1 MYPFHKDNTGR
12 RYTPMKSPAAT
23 PDKRVKE
30 TEVNVQEEIWKFI
43 AATLKRGLKHL
54 LEGLLEDEVT
64 TKVNARKYERSS
76 CRRGYR
82 GGHYLR
88 DLVTRYGLLEDLRV
102 PRMAESI
109 MDFQLF
115 DKYERRRPDVDAA
128 IGRLF
133 LQGISTRRLRS
144 IAEELFGCAVSA
156 TTVSRTTGYLDE
168 ELRKYRTNPITDDY
182 SFLFL
187 DGITQKVREIGVQ
200 KKMMLCALGM
210 KEDGSRETL
219 SFQMADCEDIASWR
233 AFLVDMKS
241 RGLQGKNLKLIT
253 TDGNPAL
260 LNAIKEI
267 YPFLKVQRC
276 IVHKLRNVAI
286 KLKRVHLKP
295 CMDGAKDI
303 FNSTSRREAVRR
315 FKAWQKTWQ
324 VEEERAVRC
333 MEKDLYHC
341 LHYFSFPRDLWKKVR
356 STNILERQF
365 REVRRRTRPMGVFP
379 NENSAGRIFYGVTYG
394 IHNNGQHPLP
404 VISAEK
410 LT

>member
-1 MYPFHKDNTGR
+1 
-12 RYTPMKSPAAT
+12 MKSPAAT
-23 PDKRVKE
+23 PEKRVKQ
-30 TEVNVQEEIWKFI
+30 TEVNVQDEIWKFI
-43 AATLKRGLKHL
+43 AATLKHGLKRL

-64 TKVNARKYERSS
+64 AKVNARKYERSS
-76 CRRGYR
+76 GRQGYR

-88 DLVTRYGLLEDLRV
+88 DLVTRYGLLEGLRV
-102 PRMAESI
+102 PRMAEEPV
-109 MDFQLF
+109 DFQLF

-133 LQGISTRRLRS
+133 LQGVSTRRLRRV
-144 IAEELFGCAVSA
+144 AEELFGCPVSA

-168 ELRKYRTNPITDDY
+168 ELKRYRTKPIVDDFD
-182 SFLFL
+182 FLFL
-187 DGITQKVREIGVQ
+187 DGITQKVREIGVR

-210 KEDGSRETL
+210 KEDGSRESL
-219 SFQMADCEDIASWR
+219 SFQMADREDVESWR
-233 AFLVDMKS
+233 AFLFDLKS

-260 LNAIKEI
+260 LKAIKEI

-276 IVHKLRNVAI
+276 IVHKLRNVAV

-303 FNSTSRREAVRR
+303 FNAPSRREAIRR
-315 FKAWQKTWQ
+315 FKMWKQKWE
-324 VEEERAVRC
+324 VEEERSVRC

-341 LHYFSFPRDLWKKVR
+341 LHYYSFPRELWKKVR
-356 STNILERQF
+356 STNILERDF

-379 NENSAGRIFYGVTYG
+379 NEESAERIFYGVTNG
-394 IHNNGQHPLP
+394 IHDNGQHPLP

>member
-1 MYPFHKDNTGR
+1 
-12 RYTPMKSPAAT
+12 MKSPAAT
-23 PDKRVKE
+23 PEKRVKE

-43 AATLKRGLKHL
+43 TATLKKGLKHL

-64 TKVNARKYERSS
+64 TRVNVRKYERSS
-76 CRRGYR
+76 RRQGYR

-88 DLVTRYGLLEDLRV
+88 DLVTRYGLLEGLRV
-102 PRMAESI
+102 PRMAEGPV
-109 MDFQLF
+109 DFQLF

-133 LQGISTRRLRS
+133 LQGVSTRKLRR
-144 IAEELFGCAVSA
+144 IAEELFGRGVSA

-168 ELRKYRTNPITDDY
+168 ELRRYRTKLLADDFD
-182 SFLFL
+182 FLFL
-187 DGITQKVREIGVQ
+187 DGITQKVREIGVR
-200 KKMMLCALGM
+200 KKMLLCALGM
-210 KEDGSRETL
+210 KEDGSRESL
-219 SFQMADCEDIASWR
+219 SFQMADQEDVASWR
-233 AFLVDMKS
+233 AFLVDLKS
-241 RGLQGKNLKLIT
+241 QGLQGKNLKLIT

-260 LNAIKEI
+260 LKAIKEI

-276 IVHKLRNVAI
+276 IVHKLRNVAV

-303 FNSTSRREAVRR
+303 FNAPSRREAIRR
-315 FKAWQKTWQ
+315 FKTWQEKWQ

-341 LHYFSFPRDLWKKVR
+341 LHYHSFPKELWEKVR
-356 STNILERQF
+356 STNILERDF

-379 NENSAGRIFYGVTYG
+379 NEDSAERIFYGVTNG
-394 IHNNGQHPLP
+394 IHDNGQHPLP

>member
-1 MYPFHKDNTGR
+1 
-12 RYTPMKSPAAT
+12 MKSPAAT
-23 PDKRVKE
+23 PEKRVKQ
-30 TEVNVQEEIWKFI
+30 TEVNVQDEIWKFI
-43 AATLKRGLKHL
+43 AATLKQGLRRL

-64 TKVNARKYERSS
+64 AKVNARKYERSS
-76 CRRGYR
+76 GRQGYR

-88 DLVTRYGLLEDLRV
+88 DLVTRYGLLEGLRV
-102 PRMAESI
+102 PRLAEGPV
-109 MDFQLF
+109 DFQLF

-133 LQGISTRRLRS
+133 LQGVSTRRLRR
-144 IAEELFGCAVSA
+144 IAEELFGCPVSA

-168 ELRKYRTNPITDDY
+168 ELKRYRTKPLADDFD
-182 SFLFL
+182 FLFL
-187 DGITQKVREIGVQ
+187 DGITQKVREIGVR

-210 KEDGSRETL
+210 KEDGSRESL
-219 SFQMADCEDIASWR
+219 SFQVADQEDVASWR
-233 AFLVDMKS
+233 AFLVDLKS
-241 RGLQGKNLKLIT
+241 RGLQGKHLKLIT
-253 TDGNPAL
+253 TDGNPSL
-260 LNAIKEI
+260 LKAIKEI

-303 FNSTSRREAVRR
+303 FNAPSRREAIQR
-315 FKAWQKTWQ
+315 FKMWREKWQ
-324 VEEERAVRC
+324 VEEEKAVRC

-341 LHYFSFPRDLWKKVR
+341 LHYYSFPKELWKKIR
-356 STNILERQF
+356 SSNILEREF

-379 NENSAGRIFYGVTYG
+379 NEESAERIFYGVTNG
-394 IHNNGQHPLP
+394 IHDNGQHPLP

>member
-1 MYPFHKDNTGR
+1 
-12 RYTPMKSPAAT
+12 MKSPAAT
-23 PDKRVKE
+23 PEKRVKE

-43 AATLKRGLKHL
+43 AATLKQGLKHL

-76 CRRGYR
+76 GRQGYR

-102 PRMAESI
+102 PRMAEGAVN
-109 MDFQLF
+109 FRLF

-133 LQGISTRRLRS
+133 LQGISTRRLRR
-144 IAEELFGCAVSA
+144 IAEELFGCEMSA

-168 ELRKYRTNPITDDY
+168 ELRQYQTKPLTDDY
-182 SFLFL
+182 PFLFL
-187 DGITQKVREIGVQ
+187 DGITQRVREIGVK

-210 KEDGSRETL
+210 KEDGSRESL
-219 SFQMADCEDIASWR
+219 SFQMADREDVDSWR
-233 AFLVDMKS
+233 AFLVDLKS
-241 RGLQGKNLKLIT
+241 RGLQGKSLKLIT

-260 LNAIKEI
+260 LKAIKEI

-276 IVHKLRNVAI
+276 IVHKLRNVAV

-295 CMDGAKDI
+295 CMAEAKGI
-303 FNSTSRREAVRR
+303 FAAPSRREAIKR
-315 FKAWQKTWQ
+315 FKTWKEKWQ
-324 VEEERAVRC
+324 VEAERAVRC
-333 MEKDLYHC
+333 MEKDLHHC
-341 LHYFSFPRDLWKKVR
+341 LHYYAFPRELWKKIR
-356 STNILERQF
+356 TTNMLERDF

-379 NENSAGRIFYGVTYG
+379 NEQSAGRIFYGVTKG

-404 VISAEK
+404 VISAEM

>member
-1 MYPFHKDNTGR
+1 
-12 RYTPMKSPAAT
+12 MKSPAAT
-23 PDKRVKE
+23 PEKRVKQ
-30 TEVNVQEEIWKFI
+30 TEVNVQDEIWKFI
-43 AATLKRGLKHL
+43 AATLKQGLRRL

-64 TKVNARKYERSS
+64 GKVNARKYERSS
-76 CRRGYR
+76 HRQGYR

-88 DLVTRYGLLEDLRV
+88 DLVTRYGLLEGLRV
-102 PRMAESI
+102 PRMAEGPV
-109 MDFQLF
+109 DFQLF

-133 LQGISTRRLRS
+133 LQGVSTRRLRR
-144 IAEELFGCAVSA
+144 IAEELFGRGVSA
-156 TTVSRTTGYLDE
+156 TTVSRTTSYLDD
-168 ELRKYRTNPITDDY
+168 ELRKYQNKPLTDDY
-182 SFLFL
+182 PFLFL

-210 KEDGSRETL
+210 KEDGSRQTL
-219 SFQMADCEDIASWR
+219 SFRLADSEDVASWR
-233 AFLVDMKS
+233 AFLVDLKS
-241 RGLQGKNLKLIT
+241 RGLAGKNLKLIT

-260 LNAIKEI
+260 LKATKEI

-295 CMDGAKDI
+295 CMAEAKGI
-303 FNSTSRREAVRR
+303 FNAPSRREAIRR
-315 FKAWQKTWQ
+315 FKTWQ
-324 VEEERAVRC
+324 VNWQVEAERAVRC

-341 LHYFSFPRDLWKKVR
+341 LHYYSFPENLWKKVR
-356 STNILERQF
+356 TTNILERDF
-365 REVRRRTRPMGVFP
+365 REVRRRTRPMGFFP
-379 NENSAGRIFYGVTYG
+379 NENSAERIFYGVTNG
-394 IHNNGQHPLP
+394 FHNNGQHPLP

>member
-1 MYPFHKDNTGR
+1 
-12 RYTPMKSPAAT
+12 MKSPAAT
-23 PDKRVKE
+23 PEKRVKE

-43 AATLKRGLKHL
+43 AATLRQGLKHL

-76 CRRGYR
+76 RRQGYR

-88 DLVTRYGLLEDLRV
+88 DLVTRYGLMEDLHV
-102 PRMAESI
+102 PRMAEGPI
-109 MDFQLF
+109 DFQLF

-133 LQGISTRRLRS
+133 LQGVSTRRLRS
-144 IAEELFGCAVSA
+144 IAKELFGCEMSA
-156 TTVSRTTGYLDE
+156 TTVSRTTAYLDE
-168 ELRKYRTNPITDDY
+168 ELRQYQTKPLTDDFP
-182 SFLFL
+182 FLFL
-187 DGITQKVREIGVQ
+187 DGINHKVREIGV
-200 KKMMLCALGM
+200 KKKVMLCALGM

-219 SFQMADCEDIASWR
+219 SFRMADSEDVESWR
-233 AFLVDMKS
+233 AFLVDLKS

-260 LNAIKEI
+260 LKAAKEI

-295 CMDGAKDI
+295 CMSEAKGI
-303 FNSTSRREAVRR
+303 FAAPSRREAISR
-315 FKAWQKTWQ
+315 FKTWKEKWQ
-324 VEEERAVRC
+324 VEAERAVRC

-341 LHYFSFPRDLWKKVR
+341 LYYYAFPKELWQKIR
-356 STNILERQF
+356 TTNILERDF

-379 NENSAGRIFYGVTYG
+379 NEQSAGKIFYGVTKG

-404 VISAEK
+404 VISAEM

>member
-1 MYPFHKDNTGR
+1 
-12 RYTPMKSPAAT
+12 MKSPAAT
-23 PDKRVKE
+23 PEKRVRE

-43 AATLKRGLKHL
+43 AATLKQGLRHL

-76 CRRGYR
+76 RRQGYR

-102 PRMAESI
+102 PRMAEGPV
-109 MDFQLF
+109 DFQIF

-133 LQGISTRRLRS
+133 LQGVSTRRLRS
-144 IAEELFGCAVSA
+144 IAQELFGCELSA

-168 ELRKYRTNPITDDY
+168 ELRQYQTKPLTDNY
-182 SFLFL
+182 PFLFL
-187 DGITQKVREIGVQ
+187 DGITQKVREIGVR
-200 KKMMLCALGM
+200 KKVMLCALGM

-219 SFQMADCEDIASWR
+219 SFRMADHEDVESWR
-233 AFLVDMKS
+233 AFLVDLKS
-241 RGLQGKNLKLIT
+241 RGLQGKSLKLIT

-260 LNAIKEI
+260 LKAAKEI

-295 CMDGAKDI
+295 CMAEAKGI
-303 FNSTSRREAVRR
+303 FAAPSRREAIKR
-315 FKAWQKTWQ
+315 FKTWKEKWQ
-324 VEEERAVRC
+324 VEAERAVRC

-341 LHYFSFPRDLWKKVR
+341 LHYYAFPKELWKKIR
-356 STNILERQF
+356 TTNILERDF
-365 REVRRRTRPMGVFP
+365 REVRRRTRPMGVLP
-379 NENSAGRIFYGVTYG
+379 NEDSAVRIFYGVTNG
-394 IHNNGQHPLP
+394 IHNNGHHPLP
-404 VISAEK
+404 SISAK
-410 LT
+410 ILT